1 MSDEPA
7 QPSLRLKP
15 RQTPPPAAPE
25 PVALPT
31 ESPAEP
37 VAEVDPSPT
46 DPFRLR
52 LKPKAPPPEGSPDV
66 SFATPTP
73 FSAAP
78 IPPEATIPVSIE
90 TPPEPPIK
98 LTPVAPTPP
107 PAPKAPHFSPPKPQ
121 YVPTPRG
128 LTDPASVSTKAPAS
142 AIKADK
148 WLAGILLFVL
158 VIAGAIYGFRVL
170 TKNHPKAPAHT
181 VTPAPATAAAP
192 EQTPTQTTPKLVE
205 KPVSA
210 AGKAI
215 ANARDIVAAQ
225 EKLEKEQGVTSV
237 LEEPAAPIAPKS
249 PAASSQATHAPVTA
263 SQQDAS
269 SAVTE
274 PEPPPPA
281 NEAFKNYIINL
292 RVSGVFQGEN
302 ARALLNGKM
311 YHLGDTLDP
320 VRKIEFYKIDADA
333 KQLIFRDD
341 TGAIVS
347 RHY

>member
-7 QPSLRLKP
+7 QPSLRLRP

-25 PVALPT
+25 PVAV
-31 ESPAEP
+31 PAESLP
-37 VAEVDPSPT
+37 EPAAESDPSPT

-52 LKPKAPPPEGSPDV
+52 LKPKAPPPEGATDV

-73 FSAAP
+73 FSAPP
-78 IPPEATIPVSIE
+78 IQPEAISPVPISTPSEPPPELA
-90 TPPEPPIK
+90 
-98 LTPVAPTPP
+98 PVAPTPL
-107 PAPKAPHFSPPKPQ
+107 PAPKAPPFSPPKPQ

-128 LTDPASVSTKAPAS
+128 LTDPASAPPKAPAS

-148 WLAGILLFVL
+148 WLAGIFLFVL
-158 VIAGAIYGFRVL
+158 VLVAAFYGIRL
-170 TKNHPKAPAHT
+170 LIKANPKAQAHAA
-181 VTPAPATAAAP
+181 TPAPTAPVASQPAP
-192 EQTPTQTTPKLVE
+192 PLVTPKLVE

-215 ANARDIVAAQ
+215 AKARDVVAAQ
-225 EKLEKEQGVTSV
+225 DKFEKEQGVTSV
-237 LEEPAAPIAPKS
+237 LEESTVPTAPKTSATSNSAAAPARVEAPIS
-249 PAASSQATHAPVTA
+249 TP
-263 SQQDAS
+263 
-269 SAVTE
+269 AVTQ

-281 NEAFKNYIINL
+281 SEAFRNFIISL